1 MNNKLLFVEQAK
13 EITKM
18 HKNRI
23 INRLITKLNKRIIS
37 SAKCGI
43 TTTYLYV
50 DDIDKE
56 IIEDIAKMCKENG
69 FKCTFINDSRFEEKI
84 YKIIIA
90 WD

>member
-50 DDIDKE
+50 DDID
-56 IIEDIAKMCKENG
+56 M
-69 FKCTFINDSRFEEKI
+69 R
-84 YKIIIA
+84 
-90 WD
+90 